1 MISNENLY
9 GLVTV
14 ILKRLSIKLY
24 LQENSSEKREF
35 LPSQFS
41 SPHFLSQDTQGFPL
55 KLFYEN
61 CVFAKNFL
69 PFVCVSI
76 LVVAI
81 IAVSSFVYR

>member
-41 SPHFLSQDTQGFPL
+41 SPHFLNQDTQGFPL
-55 KLFYEN
+55 KLFTKI
-61 CVFAKNFL
+61 VFLRKNFCL
-69 PFVCVSI
+69 VFVCQFLLLI
-76 LVVAI
+76 L
-81 IAVSSFVYR
+81 